1 MTQDQEINLRSFA
14 EERDKLI
21 AELVPLRNEKESLLK
36 DLSESSQSMS
46 EIDKL
51 IDFKKGQFSILED
64 AEEERS
70 LLISQDLAFKIVEKI
85 QMENTLTS
93 LKKEVDELDLK
104 KKDIELSLSNLVPV
118 YERVTWQINQL
129 TETVHKVVTVNSDNI
144 KELNILISE
153 LNKVLINKQN

>member
-1 MTQDQEINLRSFA
+1 MTQDQEITLRSFA

-36 DLSESSQSMS
+36 DLSESSQSMT

-51 IDFKKGQFSILED
+51 IDFKKGQLSILED

-93 LKKEVDELDLK
+93 LKKEVNELDSK
-104 KKDIELSLSNLVPV
+104 KKDIESSLSNLVPV

-129 TETVHKVVTVNSDNI
+129 TETVHKVVTVNSDNM

-153 LNKVLINKQN
+153 LKNVLNSNK